1 LQSTSDL
8 AIEFQATELSPDD
21 ALVEE
26 YRIQVLS
33 GYYEPYSQ
41 VEECRAI
48 GGYGQLIA
56 DEKLER
62 TGNGSLVLQVK
73 TESDVRRFFPVYW
86 SSCRYLI
93 LVYATPQ
100 QLLTAS
106 RRIIYPSGDVY
117 VVSVTF
123 PDYDYIVLDANYTL
137 ERNNVTGRAD
147 VYIHVYV
154 SSHWTSL
161 AVLSKLGG
169 LLLNSKSSANLPE
182 SIFVP
187 ATAAKSTFDIPYTSV
202 RPHQPSKDQFYSWSV
217 SGLSSCNLPVLCVIK
232 LQFADLF
239 FLPPSPPLS
248 LLVL

>member
-86 SSCRYLI
+86 SSVRRFFPVLQYWSYCRYLI

-137 ERNNVTGRAD
+137 ERNNVTGKAD
-147 VYIHVYV
+147 VYIHVSV
-154 SSHWTSL
+154 TSHWTSL
-161 AVLSKLGG
+161 AVLLKLGG
-169 LLLNSKSSANLPE
+169 ILYLAHSGSSQ
-182 SIFVP
+182 SFRRIFVP
-187 ATAAKSTFDIPYTSV
+187 ATAVNTTFDISYRSV
-202 RPHQPSKDQFYSWSV
+202 TPHQPGEDKLYTWVV
-217 SGLSSCNLPVLCVIK
+217 S
-232 LQFADLF
+232 
-239 FLPPSPPLS
+239 
-248 LLVL
+248 